1 MVSGIFL
8 SFCSTIV
15 LAVKRSALTWCKL
28 FHLGNRVDFCVASYK
43 EHPFS
48 SCQNGTLMMLW
59 GIPHFILQLEPIY
72 LQAPGKRHVTL
83 DEPIRTGCSPSP
95 RPPPIV
101 IGSGMGTWP
110 IRDKKMRWDFFFFFS
125 PLKLQER
132 DTYCFLLDFEG
143 RKIWDLA
150 RLILLKHGDWEW
162 SQLHGREQSDRWK
175 CIFRKI
181 FKHFTFSRLH
191 SFWHIAL
198 WLFDKCIESCNQCNN
213 QDTSSHP

>member
-59 GIPHFILQLEPIY
+59 GIPHFILQLKPIY
-72 LQAPGKRHVTL
+72 LQAPGKRHMTL

-95 RPPPIV
+95 RPPIV

-110 IRDKKMRWDFFFFFS
+110 IRDKKMHWDFFFFFPPETS
-125 PLKLQER
+125 GER
-132 DTYCFLLDFEG
+132 H
-143 RKIWDLA
+143 
-150 RLILLKHGDWEW
+150 ILLLVGFWRKENMRLGEANLTETWRLRMKPAAWKRAEW
-162 SQLHGREQSDRWK
+162 
-175 CIFRKI
+175 
-181 FKHFTFSRLH
+181 
-191 SFWHIAL
+191 
-198 WLFDKCIESCNQCNN
+198 
-213 QDTSSHP
+213 

>member
-95 RPPPIV
+95 RPPHSDWFRNGHV
-101 IGSGMGTWP
+101 TNQ
-110 IRDKKMRWDFFFFFS
+110 RQEDALRFFFFFPPWNFRRETHTAS
-125 PLKLQER
+125 CWILK
-132 DTYCFLLDFEG
+132 EG
-143 RKIWDLA
+143 KYETWR
-150 RLILLKHGDWEW
+150 G
-162 SQLHGREQSDRWK
+162 
-175 CIFRKI
+175 
-181 FKHFTFSRLH
+181 
-191 SFWHIAL
+191 
-198 WLFDKCIESCNQCNN
+198 
-213 QDTSSHP
+213 